1 MSWCSRL
8 GFSAL
13 GIACSNV
20 LGESFFFR
28 RLGSLELAGA
38 FICFAFYIT
47 NLLGHHLLGGP
58 SGFVMGSLTQSYSV
72 IDFKV
77 SPPFNLILVMKPAGT
92 SVRGSNCRICS
103 SCGSKLVLKQFPTS
117 MMETSLTFYWFW
129 RAIAVVVGLHVVSH
143 GRISVS
149 FIIFEV
155 ILDAYCF
162 CHD

>member
-20 LGESFFFR
+20 LWESFFR
-28 RLGSLELAGA
+28 RLGSLELAGV

-47 NLLGHHLLGGP
+47 NLLGHHILGGP
-58 SGFVMGSLTQSYSV
+58 SGFVMGSLAQSYSV

-143 GRISVS
+143 GRIPVS

>member
-20 LGESFFFR
+20 LWESFFR

-38 FICFAFYIT
+38 FICFVFYIT